1 MASKTLRC
9 DAAAVV
15 EHLAKAGAPALR
27 AFVERQRWFA
37 AKARGLGIVRVE
49 DWAAL
54 RDDPPLVLLP
64 VRADEARYLGRR
76 LASGPF
82 LSSLRVFQQ
91 LARTAP
97 QAGGSSA
104 AAQ

>member
-49 DWAAL
+49 YWAAL
-54 RDDPPLVLLP
+54 RDDPPLALLL
-64 VRADEARYLGRR
+64 VRADEARYY
-76 LASGPF
+76 
-82 LSSLRVFQQ
+82 
-91 LARTAP
+91 
-97 QAGGSSA
+97 AGC
-104 AAQ
+104 